1 MTSQPGML
9 SSYFHALI
17 ILVLFWFK
25 GPGAYEYLP
34 ELPLLE
40 ISFRSSSS
48 GQTWP
53 DSTVTYLTAAAI
65 AHLWFKRLASEPN
78 STYLL

>member
-1 MTSQPGML
+1 MASQSEIL
-9 SSYFHALI
+9 SSYLHALM
-17 ILVLFWFK
+17 ILVSFWFK
-25 GPGAYEYLP
+25 WPGAYKNLP

-53 DSTVTYLTAAAI
+53 DSTYLTAAAI
-65 AHLWFKRLASEPN
+65 AHLWCQWPASEPN